1 MAAAGFKAAFAA
13 ALLTGCVSV
22 NATNATFEGT
32 TWSVVSINGA
42 RTPPYLIR
50 FSRSRISG
58 VICNRFGG
66 IYSASHGVMQ
76 LGGIKNTERG
86 CSGPIMQ
93 FEESAF
99 AVLRRAMRLHWESG
113 RRLTLSN
120 SAGSIELML
129 AR

>member
-1 MAAAGFKAAFAA
+1 MDGNSMGAAGCKAAFAA
-13 ALLTGCVSV
+13 ALLTGCASV

-42 RTPPYLIR
+42 PTPPYLIQ
-50 FSRSRISG
+50 FSRGRIGG

-66 IYSASHGVMQ
+66 IYSAGHGVLQ
-76 LGGIKNTERG
+76 LGGMENTERG
-86 CSGPIMQ
+86 CSAPIMQ

-99 AVLRRAMRLHWESG
+99 AVLRRAMRLHWQSG

-120 SAGSIELML
+120 SAGSI
-129 AR
+129 